1 MGSALFQP
9 DMEAVLEW
17 VLMLAVG
24 ASGLCMLGLA
34 TILIANRFR
43 MYRQRKKPG
52 AFWEAL

>member
-43 MYRQRKKPG
+43 MYRQRKRPG